1 MHDLFSPQF
10 KTNAHAIFA
19 QMRQECPIYPHKA
32 PNGSTIWYFT
42 SYEDVTAVLRDNDH
56 FVKNRA
62 NALPTAPNRRTP
74 FHQRINE
81 NMLFAD
87 PPAHTRLRALVN
99 QAFTPRRVEQLA
111 PRIQTIADELLDQVQ
126 KQRQMDLIAAF
137 ALPLPVR
144 VICELLGIPPADQ
157 AQVADWSQAIIS
169 PGSRGLNYSA
179 RDRKLKA
186 FLAYLQGLF
195 AQRQRNP
202 QDDLTTALV
211 QAEEAG
217 DRLTEAELFSMVA
230 LLLVTGHETTVNLIG
245 NGMLALLQNPE
256 QMVLLQQGI
265 EERRAKREEREYPS
279 LLTPHSSLFTLRSS
293 NLLETA
299 IEELLRY
306 DGPVETSTTRWVRED
321 FVYKGHLLQ
330 RGDIARPVIT
340 SANRDSAV
348 FFHAQQLNLART
360 DNRHLAFGQ
369 GIHYCLGAPL
379 ARLEGQIAFTALLNR
394 LPEVRLPETA
404 VSPAWRSGVL
414 FRGLQNLEVVW
425 D

>member
-1 MHDLFSPQF
+1 MYDLFSPQF
-10 KTNAHAIFA
+10 KTNAHTVFA
-19 QMRQECPIYPHKA
+19 HMRQECPIYPHKA
-32 PNGSTIWYFT
+32 PNGNTIWYFT
-42 SYEDVTAVLRDNDH
+42 TYEDVTAVLRDNDH

-62 NALPTAPNRRTP
+62 NALPAAPNRRTP
-74 FHQRINE
+74 LHQRINE

-111 PRIQTIADELLDQVQ
+111 PRIQAIANDLLDQVQ

-169 PGSRGLNYSA
+169 PGSRGLNYST

-256 QMVLLQQGI
+256 QLVLLKQGI
-265 EERRAKREEREYPS
+265 AERRGKGEQTE
-279 LLTPHSSLFTLRSS
+279 HSSFLAPRSS

-299 IEELLRY
+299 VEELLRY

-321 FVYKGHLLQ
+321 FVYKGHLLR

-348 FFHAQQLNLART
+348 FATPHQLNLTRH

-379 ARLEGQIAFTALLNR
+379 ARLEGQIAFTTLLSR

-404 VSPAWRSGVL
+404 VPPIWRSGVL

-425 D
+425 G